1 MLFVEF
7 ILTEVI
13 GSVYSVS
20 LNMITGSKTIYHY
33 FVLSVN
39 RSMKEFIK
47 KEGLHLFL
55 R

>member
-33 FVLSVN
+33 FCSIGKHKYE
-39 RSMKEFIK
+39 RI
-47 KEGLHLFL
+47 H
-55 R
+55 